1 MYVSDKLLNY
11 SAINE
16 MHIAKVTTDTRS
28 KILIDFKYEAN

>member
-16 MHIAKVTTDTRS
+16 MPIAKITTDTRN
-28 KILIDFKYEAN
+28 KIVIDFKYEAN